1 MTRYS
6 FRISQGGR
14 AKPGVT
20 ADCPDD
26 CAARREAEGMFA
38 DMARGVAADLENN
51 PDWQMEVADESGKTV
66 FRLSVL
72 AESME

>member
-1 MTRYS
+1 
-6 FRISQGGR
+6 
-14 AKPGVT
+14 
-20 ADCPDD
+20 
-26 CAARREAEGMFA
+26 MFA